1 VPTDHGR
8 EAACQL
14 QNRHTW
20 CASDRTAEPWWPTV
34 GAGLLLLSLA
44 LAGDGRAGESTSHV
58 TLLRHVSARPAA
70 ERDASRPTRGI
81 PASPIIGIP

>member
-20 CASDRTAEPWWPTV
+20 CAGDRTAEPWWPTV

-44 LAGDGRAGESTSHV
+44 LPETVARMSLPVTTPCSDTSLHGRQS
-58 TLLRHVSARPAA
+58 
-70 ERDASRPTRGI
+70 
-81 PASPIIGIP
+81 